1 MDIASKMFADMTS
14 NKKVQNVILPF
25 FDRLD
30 AAITGTLYNHR
41 FAFHEKNTEEDR
53 SEIYQMLARKYPNK
67 IPIVVEYVDTC
78 HQRQQH
84 HHQQESR
91 KMLIDYDEYVM
102 RLLATIKRNA
112 DSSDSLFVLTDTNKC
127 LMATQTVGEVY
138 KQYLYDK
145 IQGRTDDLRDKIMY
159 LAVYKENTF
168 G

>member
-1 MDIASKMFADMTS
+1 
-14 NKKVQNVILPF
+14 
-25 FDRLD
+25 
-30 AAITGTLYNHR
+30 
-41 FAFHEKNTEEDR
+41 
-53 SEIYQMLARKYPNK
+53 
-67 IPIVVEYVDTC
+67 
-78 HQRQQH
+78 
-84 HHQQESR
+84 
-91 KMLIDYDEYVM
+91 MLIDYDEYVM

-138 KQYLYDK
+138 KQYLHDK